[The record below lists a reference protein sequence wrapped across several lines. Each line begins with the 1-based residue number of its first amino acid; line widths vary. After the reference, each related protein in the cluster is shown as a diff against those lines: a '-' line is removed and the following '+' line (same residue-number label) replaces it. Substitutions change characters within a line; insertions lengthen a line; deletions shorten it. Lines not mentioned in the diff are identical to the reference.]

1 MLIGL
6 GARIR
11 SKISMTDNESG
22 KIESLKRSI
31 RASFEAGLP
40 QAAFRASKV
49 KFQNVIPGHWFSA
62 AASEC
67 LKMYVEG
74 YFYGAISISQAYIE
88 ALGKFITECHGVRP
102 TKNVALMWQRLTE
115 KGIVSGGAQN
125 AAKAILDN
133 RNDFHHLN
141 KEIEIDYQ
149 KLEAR
154 GLMCFTNLHIIESE
168 VFSHSFV
175 NGAIMPHKWRYWA
188 QAKDDQSRVQ
198 VYLRN
203 L

>member
-1 MLIGL
+1 MIG
-6 GARIR
+6 
-11 SKISMTDNESG
+11 NEDG

-40 QAAFRASKV
+40 RAALRASKV
-49 KFQNVIPGHWFSA
+49 HFQNVIPGHWFSA

-67 LKMYVEG
+67 MRMYVDG
-74 YFYGAISISQAYIE
+74 HFYGAISVSQAYIE
-88 ALGKFITECHGVRP
+88 ALGKFIIECHGAKP
-102 TKNVALMWQRLTE
+102 TKNVGLMWKRLKE
-115 KGIVSGGAQN
+115 KDIVSGMAQN
-125 AAKAILDN
+125 AAKSILDN

-141 KEIEIDYQ
+141 KEIETDYH

-154 GLMCFTNLHIIESE
+154 GLECLTNLHIIESE

-175 NGAIMPHKWRYWA
+175 NGAIMPHNSRYWA
-188 QAKDDQSRVQ
+188 EVKDNQSRVR

>member
-1 MLIGL
+1 
-6 GARIR
+6 
-11 SKISMTDNESG
+11 MTNNEDE

-40 QAAFRASKV
+40 QAALRASKV
-49 KFQNVIPGHWFSA
+49 HFQNVIPGHWFSA

-67 LKMYVEG
+67 MKMYVDG
-74 YFYGAISISQAYIE
+74 HFYGAISISQAYIE
-88 ALGKFITECHGVRP
+88 ALGKFLSECHGAEP
-102 TKNVALMWQRLTE
+102 TKNVGLMWKRLKE
-115 KGIVSGGAQN
+115 KSIVSDMVQN
-125 AAKAILDN
+125 AAKSILDN

-141 KEIEIDYQ
+141 KEIETDYH
-149 KLEAR
+149 KLESR
-154 GLMCFTNLHIIESE
+154 GLECLINLHIIESE

-175 NGAIMPHKWRYWA
+175 NGAIMQHNSRYWA
-188 QAKDDQSRVQ
+188 EVTDNQSQVQ

>member
-1 MLIGL
+1 
-6 GARIR
+6 
-11 SKISMTDNESG
+11 MTDSESE
-22 KIESLKRSI
+22 KIESLMRSI
-31 RASFEAGLP
+31 KASFEASLP
-40 QAAFRASKV
+40 QAALRASKIQ
-49 KFQNVIPGHWFSA
+49 FQNVIPGHWFSA

-67 LKMYVEG
+67 MKMYVDG
-74 YFYGAISISQAYIE
+74 HFYGAISISQAYIE

-102 TKNVALMWQRLTE
+102 TKDVALIWQRLTK
-115 KGIVSGGAQN
+115 KGIVSGGTQN

-141 KEIEIDYQ
+141 KGIETDYQ

-154 GLMCFTNLHIIESE
+154 GLECLTNLHIIESE

-175 NGAIMPHKWRYWA
+175 NGAIMPHNSRYWA
-188 QAKDDQSRVQ
+188 EVKDDQSRVQ